1 MKKEIV
7 LAVLLGCTAVS
18 YCDLVAAWD
27 FSDSG
32 PAARSEWMTWANDNM
47 TNGASITTN
56 GVTLTLTLTGT
67 PTFNAANPSN
77 MQYYATFE
85 GTPLVPG
92 IIENDGSKNPQ
103 RGVFGDSIASLQVAG
118 ATMTLSGLTAG
129 KTYEIQFIGLFG
141 SVTDQTLTI
150 SQDGAPVVSM
160 ANGANTFH
168 VIYSSIFTF
177 TATDLD
183 TDVSFALNRLG
194 TGNTNQQGIAGMI
207 VMEVVPEPA
216 TFGMLV
222 VSGVALMF
230 ARRKIRSSVE

>member
-1 MKKEIV
+1 MKKGIV
-7 LAVLLGCTAVS
+7 LAVVLGCAAVS

-27 FSDSG
+27 FGNSG
-32 PAARSEWMTWANDNM
+32 PAARSEWMTWENPNM

-56 GVTLTLTLTGT
+56 GVTLSLALTGT
-67 PTFNAANPSN
+67 PTFNAANPGS
-77 MQYYATFE
+77 MASATFE
-85 GTPLVPG
+85 GTPLAPA
-92 IIENDGSKNPQ
+92 IITNDGNLNPQ
-103 RGVFGDSIASLQVAG
+103 RGVFGDCMSSLQVAG

-160 ANGANTFH
+160 ANGANTYH
-168 VIYSSIFTF
+168 VIYSSVFTF
-177 TATDLD
+177 TATAGD
-183 TDVSFALNRLG
+183 TDVAFALNRLG

-222 VSGVALMF
+222 VSGIALMF